1 MANNLIKNVK
11 DLDAFITS
19 VMEGPAFT
27 ASIEKERQKALS
39 SDLTGL
45 KKSGDKKEVDE
56 AEEADEDGVGET
68 EEDTTQTK
76 KGDVASGVPN
86 VTKKKLKR
94 ASLGDITKMLNVLRS
109 GHSLK
114 DPGVKSKLGAYLDG
128 LSSSEKETLYIFIT
142 GLAEIM
148 VDETSGKEAID
159 PSDVGIKINV
169 KADREKPPSADPS
182 TQTGTESS
190 PIIVGEVA
198 DRSLLREKIRR
209 SMV

>member
-1 MANNLIKNVK
+1 MANNLLKNIK
-11 DLDAFITS
+11 DLDAFISS
-19 VMEGPAFT
+19 VMEGPASV
-27 ASIEKERQKALS
+27 ASMEKEKQKSLS

-56 AEEADEDGVGET
+56 AEEVEEEESVEIEDKSTET
-68 EEDTTQTK
+68 E
-76 KGDVASGVPN
+76 KGDVASDVPK
-86 VTKKKLKR
+86 VTKKKLER

-109 GHSLK
+109 GRSLK
-114 DPGVKSKLGAYLDG
+114 DPKVKSKLGTYLDG
-128 LSSSEKETLYIFIT
+128 LSGSEKETLYIFIT

-159 PSDVGIKINV
+159 PGDAGIKINV
-169 KADREKPPSADPS
+169 KADRPKPSSDIPSKE
-182 TQTGTESS
+182 TGSESS

-209 SMV
+209 LMI